1 MRLHGIGIGKKELF
15 SLARALHNNG
25 YRISGSDEHIPGAW
39 KVEMEEQGWQAGDDG
54 WFPER
59 ITSDLD
65 GVILGADI
73 GPENP
78 ELLSAKESGVKV
90 YSCAE
95 FLYEYSRYK
104 TRVVIGGSYGRT
116 GIASVIMHVMNYHD
130 KALDYM
136 IESGPEAPEN
146 KVSLTDN
153 NEFILIT
160 GDELPSSATDP
171 TPKFHRF
178 LPNIALL
185 SGIAPEIPGVSPG
198 EEGHEAAFRI
208 FVDSIVKGG
217 IVVYNEEDEK
227 VKAIVE
233 ASENPIRKHP
243 YRLPEYEESNGELLL
258 ETPEGPMPLNI
269 PDKQMLFHLAGAKW
283 ICQHMGIDEDDFYEA
298 MAMFAV

>member
-1 MRLHGIGIGKKELF
+1 MRLHGIGIGNKELF
-15 SLARALHNNG
+15 SLAQALHHNG
-25 YRISGSDEHIPGAW
+25 YEISGSDEHIPEIRRT
-39 KVEMEEQGWQAGDDG
+39 EMEEQGWEAGPDG

-65 GVILGADI
+65 GVILGAGT

-78 ELLSAKESGVKV
+78 ELLSAKEKGIKV
-90 YSCAE
+90 YSCSG

-104 TRVVIGGSYGRT
+104 TRVVIAGNYGRT
-116 GIASVIMHVMNYHD
+116 SIASVIMQVMDYHD
-130 KALDYM
+130 KGLDYV
-136 IESGPEAPEN
+136 IESGPEDLKN
-146 KVSLTDN
+146 RVCLTND

-160 GDELPSSATDP
+160 GDESPSSGAEP
-171 TPKFHRF
+171 SPKFHNY

-185 SGIAPEIPGVSPG
+185 SGIATDTTEDPS
-198 EEGHEAAFRI
+198 EEERLAKYRV

-217 IVVYNEEDEK
+217 IAVYNEEDGE

-243 YRLPEYEESNGELLL
+243 YRLPEYEESNGEILL
-258 ETPEGPMPLNI
+258 ETPEGAMPLNI
-269 PDKQMLFHLAGAKW
+269 SDKQMLFHLAGAKW

-298 MAMFAV
+298 LAVFAG